1 MYQVP
6 LHRRTLLK
14 LALLG
19 ASAAMLPGG
28 LLAGT
33 RPQWRNWSG
42 NQVANPA
49 AIQYPRDEDELRQL
63 VRNSSGVLR
72 PFGGSHS
79 FSALVPSEDTLISL
93 EALQG
98 LRSYDTGQVT
108 ATFGAGTR
116 LGMASAEAW
125 RIGQSFANEP
135 DINLQSLAGAIA
147 TSTHGNG
154 QTLNALSGMVESLR
168 LVTPDGELLSL
179 TAADGDLFR
188 AACCSLGALG
198 IVTEITFRQLPA
210 FRLEE
215 ETSVMPLRDAMDLM
229 DRERGKVRHI
239 EFFAFPH
246 GNSAIVQI
254 SRLTDNPQDHLP
266 AEDSNDLLELAADVT
281 RRAGWLNGTIQRLVT
296 FFVEDSVRRG
306 PAYQVY
312 ANVRSVL
319 FNEMEYT
326 VPESDGLACLEEVCE
341 TIRKENINVFFPI
354 EYRYTGA
361 DDTLLGMFSGQTGAS
376 ISVHQYYRQD
386 YQPLFSAVE
395 PIFNRYQGRPHW
407 GKLHNL
413 AARELRQRYAHFDR
427 FATLQKQ
434 LDPKGRMLNNHLQ
447 QLLGRPATT

>member
-6 LHRRTLLK
+6 VHRRTLLK

-19 ASAAMLPGG
+19 ASIAMLPGG
-28 LLAGT
+28 LLANA
-33 RPQWRNWSG
+33 RQQWRNWSG
-42 NQVANPA
+42 NQVAHPS
-49 AIQYPRDEDELRQL
+49 AIAFPRDEDELRAL
-63 VRNSSGVLR
+63 VRSSTGVLR

-98 LRSYDTGQVT
+98 LRTYDSKRHT

-116 LGMASAEAW
+116 LGMASAESW

-154 QTLNALSGMVESLR
+154 QTLNALSAMVESLR
-168 LVTPDGELLSL
+168 LMTSEGELLSL
-179 TAADGDLFR
+179 SSADGDLFR

-198 IVTEITFRQLPA
+198 IVTEITFQQLPA

-215 ETSVMPLRDAMDLM
+215 ETSVMPLREAMDLI
-229 DRERGKVRHI
+229 DKERGKVRHI

-254 SRLTDNPQDHLP
+254 SRLTDNPQDQLP
-266 AEDSNDLLELAADVT
+266 IEDSNDLLELAANVT
-281 RRAGWLNGTIQRLVT
+281 RRAGWLNSTIQRLVT
-296 FFVEDSVRRG
+296 FFVDDSIRRG
-306 PAYQVY
+306 PAHQVY

-341 TIRKENINVFFPI
+341 TIRKKNINVFFPI

-376 ISVHQYYRQD
+376 ISVHQYHRQD
-386 YQPLFSAVE
+386 YQPLFNTVE

-413 AARELRQRYAHFDR
+413 TATELRQRYPHFDR
-427 FATLQKQ
+427 FAILQKQ
-434 LDPKGRMLNNHLQ
+434 LDPRGRMLNNHLQ
-447 QLLGRPATT
+447 QILGGRVTT